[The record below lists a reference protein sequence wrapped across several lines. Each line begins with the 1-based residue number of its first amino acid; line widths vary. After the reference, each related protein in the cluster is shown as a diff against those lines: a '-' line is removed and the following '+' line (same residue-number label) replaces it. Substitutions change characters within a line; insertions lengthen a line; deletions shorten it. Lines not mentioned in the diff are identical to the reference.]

1 MAPPPVQEPPVMF
14 GSTTQAQAVTRV
26 LQKVELLRARL
37 MIDSTAA
44 ALEMHLPV
52 AGRREK
58 RVPEALEILDD
69 LAADVPVREHHLAV
83 DGANDA
89 RARLLDDRD
98 HTLDERGDVAR
109 LLASAPDCLPTAE
122 TFFGLAFVGF
132 LVVGRFVIDPAP

>member
-52 AGRREK
+52 AGRRE
-58 RVPEALEILDD
+58 
-69 LAADVPVREHHLAV
+69 RE
-83 DGANDA
+83 
-89 RARLLDDRD
+89 RA
-98 HTLDERGDVAR
+98 EEV
-109 LLASAPDCLPTAE
+109 
-122 TFFGLAFVGF
+122 
-132 LVVGRFVIDPAP
+132 